1 MSANLGIEYYKLK
14 RTIRNYN
21 TEKHGMNEDKYKGYK
36 ELKERHR
43 KIIEERFNNNTSIQ
57 SKLKLHGIEKLY
69 FHIWFALK
77 NPPILVHF
85 FVSITAIV
93 ICLYQKWQLE
103 IILAIFSIGV
113 ISVLAED
120 FITVLFVKKFRTKYY
135 KNHGKE
141 LTSKTHSKGEVLHKM
156 VLSGVFTLIL
166 LYFVNDKNLLSN
178 WNALS
183 SLLPALAYAG
193 FIWLISTVRLILVLR
208 NSQREYDLS
217 LTMGR
222 RIFQPLGLFLL
233 LWFIFGLEI
242 FSSTTGAVLFLII
255 YAVIR
260 YFGLVFSSFM
270 TLDDKG
276 EEKLEAEARTFIDKI
291 RRRRSA

>member
-1 MSANLGIEYYKLK
+1 
-14 RTIRNYN
+14 
-21 TEKHGMNEDKYKGYK
+21 MNEDKYKRYK
-36 ELKERHR
+36 ELREKHR
-43 KIIEERFNNNTSIQ
+43 SITDQQCKNNTSIQ
-57 SKLKLHGIEKLY
+57 SRLKLQGIEKLY

-77 NPPILVHF
+77 NPAIFVHF
-85 FVSITAIV
+85 FVSITAIGV
-93 ICLYQKWQLE
+93 CIYQKWQLE
-103 IILAIFSIGV
+103 IVLAIFSIGV

-120 FITVLFVKKFRTKYY
+120 FITVLFVKRFRTKYY
-135 KNHGKE
+135 KSHGKE

-156 VLSGVFTLIL
+156 VLSGVITLIL
-166 LYFVNDKNLLSN
+166 LYFVNDQNLLSN
-178 WNALS
+178 WSALS

-193 FIWLISTVRLILVLR
+193 FIWMISTVRLILVLR

-222 RIFQPLGLFLL
+222 RLFQPLGLLL
-233 LWFIFGLEI
+233 LLCLIFWLGV
-242 FSSTTGAVLFLII
+242 FSSTTGAVIFLII

-276 EEKLEAEARTFIDKI
+276 AKKLETEFSTFVDKM
-291 RRRRSA
+291 RSRKSA